1 MLTFKKKQVYLLY
14 MTEIQLIKEAELKAF
29 CDCEESYCFLRE
41 LLVHDV
47 KYTRRLIIQMKLVEK
62 LKYKQ
67 SEAVGYDIAWK
78 GAMQIWVDDGYAK
91 LFADAYTAEISIEAL
106 EKILF
111 K

>member
-1 MLTFKKKQVYLLY
+1 
-14 MTEIQLIKEAELKAF
+14 MTEEQQKKDRELKSL
-29 CDCEESYCFLRE
+29 CDCEETYCFLRE
-41 LLVHDV
+41 LLVHDA
-47 KYTRRLIIQMKLVEK
+47 KYTRRLTTQMKLVEK